1 MADENGGAKFDRP
14 AMADPLKHP
23 APHSRP
29 ASAKNESGSA
39 SLPPRVSSK
48 SPQQNPHLPFHSAAK
63 STNLES
69 QPMTATSSSSSMPP
83 DQQAN
88 NSMDATG
95 ASPYG
100 TRSRNRTGNPRPN
113 YAEDR
118 EVEMEY
124 DWSSTKRPHA
134 GSGPSM
140 PHTTQPGDGDKASAA
155 NTRRSS
161 TTLPT
166 APPTTN
172 KATLPTVQKDHLPGM
187 SSFSVNPEPSTA
199 PTAPS
204 RKRKAPGNGPTTS
217 HTSPAVTQTPAP
229 GLSRR
234 VVSVSNPKAPR
245 ETNLMTFENCRGYLK
260 GGKLKADDGTVLSV
274 NDQVY
279 LVCEPPGEPYYLA
292 RVMEFLHIDN
302 DLSQPVD
309 ALRVNWYLR
318 PRDMQR
324 KVNDTRV
331 VFASMQSDTC
341 PITSLRGKCHIT
353 HRNDIHDLDQY
364 RKVQDSFWYEK
375 LFDRYIHRYY
385 EVIPTSQVINVPAKV
400 KKVLDERWK
409 FVIVEIGRGKEL
421 TSAIKS
427 CKRCQG
433 YCASNDSVDCAV
445 CKNTYHMNCVRPPL
459 VKKPARGFG
468 WSCGPCSRKQEKKLE
483 ARNTPIVGEKA
494 IEGEEE
500 EIIDEEE
507 DEHADSANGS
517 GSHDADT
524 QNSGPRPPT
533 AEQIAQ
539 AKLWPYRYLGIHCR
553 VEDAL
558 DYDDRIY
565 PRASSRLG
573 PKHQANVQVWHGQP
587 VEFVKPADIKKKYMK
602 GTAHKKDAKLTKE
615 TIAALEAD
623 KVTKEKRPKWV
634 MDEPIGYVTRGEDYP
649 VGDPRNTARLNFRMP
664 EVGETST
671 RGGDDSDSCL
681 GSVEREKV
689 VDAYMARARDLAP
702 TLIDGLPGH
711 NTNFLD
717 KALELLATNGYQSE
731 KALQQL
737 RRMTL
742 KDLKEPELSPEDWN
756 KFVDGVRR
764 YGSELRA
771 ISRHVGK
778 HQKHG
783 TIVRIYY
790 MWKKTPLGK
799 QVWGNYEGRKGKKQA
814 QQADSKLADDV
825 ADDVDDSAFDN
836 QKAAMRK
843 RNFECKFCATR
854 QSPQWRRAPAT
865 APGTTVPIDSS
876 LKSIRDK
883 NAHLMLALCQRCAML
898 WRRYGIQ
905 WENENELAKKVASG
919 GGRAWRRR
927 IDEELLIE
935 LVSANEVSSIGMST
949 TTAAAAASVGV
960 DIPPNLTIHPGQDGP
975 KKKQKIAAE
984 NPVVLG
990 PQNGVPVEPPKKK
1003 IVEKPPEPALI
1014 PEQPRIRLQPCA
1026 VCNEFEPVNDEHLEC
1041 KYCRLTVHRNCY
1053 GVAKER
1059 PKETWTCDMCAN
1071 DSGHQLSTTYDC
1083 VLCSVRAYTDTELM
1097 EPPKVSHKK
1106 KTDREREKER
1116 LERELVVTAT
1126 ELYHRDQRTKGR
1138 PEQPRQP
1145 LKRTSG
1151 NNWVHVVCAIFHP
1164 EIKFGDPQRLEP
1176 AEGFGAVPTAKY
1188 NTVCKLCKKLD
1199 GACIN
1204 CCHCQANVHPTCAQ
1218 QYGGILGFDLNPVKS
1233 SRSHAVN
1240 TVGMGGEVG
1249 NATAVVYCR
1258 DHPPKH
1264 PIHLMSE
1271 QQDTLNA
1278 LQVFARSHKQA
1289 DTSLTGTLRKA
1300 LIVDAATKTAT
1311 QLGSVGANHR
1321 GSNSTIASGAVGASS
1336 SAPSTRSSRVS
1347 PSTFTVKSEEVD
1359 EDGDRVIHLSEET
1372 PAELDAKECAMCA
1385 TDSSPKW
1392 HEITPRV
1399 VPELKAPTVIEN
1411 AIGPPEI
1418 SSHPS
1423 DALSNGYVNGNG
1435 SDPHGDFAGRPV
1447 SSSQLEPA
1455 PVLNG
1460 DSGGD
1465 GGEDSKASGPTPT
1478 HSSNG
1483 VANGGEQGL
1492 PFGNDINEPPRFFC
1506 HKCHL
1511 RKLREP
1517 TPPPTPTPPPP
1528 EPLEPE
1534 AQSIPEPEQP
1544 SPQVNLI
1551 WPSTPQ
1557 PPTQEPHHAWPNQA
1571 GQNYHGPER
1580 ASNGVV
1586 PHSPPVVAPPPPQ
1599 HYPPPPLPP
1608 QYPEPGYRGPTPTYR
1623 DTRGVLHRGLPPQN
1637 YVPHLVNGVPAEP
1650 PSFQYRRDSSGNLY
1664 QVPYVPPA
1672 MRGPHVPPPQHPM
1685 RSPSIREHGHGPHG
1699 PPEAAENP
1707 FAVPNTSQSAR
1718 GAYPEYGS
1726 PSARTISSP
1735 PPASSSRAALG
1746 QYPEYGSPPPR
1757 IITPPPAPSSRSG
1770 QGAYLEY
1777 GSPPPR
1783 TMASVPQAR
1792 PSSRAAQGPYAEYG
1806 SPTPRTR
1813 TPPEGFGSE
1822 NRWPS
1827 ELASGASAS
1836 PSLRN
1841 LLH

>member
-1 MADENGGAKFDRP
+1 
-14 AMADPLKHP
+14 
-23 APHSRP
+23 
-29 ASAKNESGSA
+29 
-39 SLPPRVSSK
+39 
-48 SPQQNPHLPFHSAAK
+48 
-63 STNLES
+63 
-69 QPMTATSSSSSMPP
+69 MTATSSSSSIPP
-83 DQQAN
+83 DQQPN
-88 NSMDATG
+88 ISMDATG

-118 EVEMEY
+118 EPEMEY
-124 DWSSTKRPHA
+124 EWSSTKRPHA
-134 GSGPSM
+134 GLGPSM
-140 PHTTQPGDGDKASAA
+140 PNIAQSGDGDKPSAA
-155 NTRRSS
+155 NARRSS
-161 TTLPT
+161 TTAPV
-166 APPTTN
+166 APPTN
-172 KATLPTVQKDHLPGM
+172 NRAALLTVQKDHLPGM
-187 SSFSVNPEPSTA
+187 SSFSLNPEPNTA
-199 PTAPS
+199 PPAPS
-204 RKRKAPGNGPTTS
+204 RKRKAPGNGTITS
-217 HTSPAVTQTPAP
+217 HASSTVTQTPAP
-229 GLSRR
+229 GISRKTAG
-234 VVSVSNPKAPR
+234 VQNPKASR
-245 ETNLMTFENCRGYLK
+245 ETNLMTFENCQCYLK
-260 GGKLKADDGTVLSV
+260 NGKLRADDGTVISV

-302 DLSQPVD
+302 DVSQPVD

-353 HRNDIHDLDQY
+353 HRNDIQDLDQY
-364 RKVQDSFWYEK
+364 RKIQDSFWYEK

-459 VKKPARGFG
+459 LKKPARGFG

-494 IEGEEE
+494 TEGEEE

-507 DEHADSANGS
+507 DEHADPANGRA
-517 GSHDADT
+517 SHDADT

-573 PKHQANVQVWHGQP
+573 PKHQANVQVWQGQP
-587 VEFVKPADIKKKYMK
+587 VEFVKPADIRKKYMK
-602 GTAHKKDAKLTKE
+602 GTSHKKDAKLTKE

-634 MDEPIGYVTRGEDYP
+634 MDEPLGYVARGEDYP
-649 VGDPRNTARLNFRMP
+649 VGDPRNTAQLSFRMP
-664 EVGETST
+664 EMGETSS
-671 RGGDDSDSCL
+671 RGGNDSDDRL

-689 VDAYMARARDLAP
+689 IDDYMARARDLAP
-702 TLIDGLPGH
+702 TLIDGLLGY

-717 KALELLATNGYQSE
+717 KALELLVTNGYQGE
-731 KALQQL
+731 RALQQL
-737 RRMTL
+737 RKVTL
-742 KDLKEPELSPEDWN
+742 KDLKEPELSPEDWH

-771 ISRHVGK
+771 ISRHIGK

-836 QKAAMRK
+836 QKASMRK
-843 RNFECKFCATR
+843 RGFECKFCATR
-854 QSPQWRRAPAT
+854 HSPQWRRAPAT
-865 APGTTVPIDSS
+865 APGTTVPIDPS
-876 LKSIRDK
+876 LKNSRDK
-883 NAHLMLALCQRCAML
+883 NVHLMLALCQRCAML

-935 LVSANEVSSIGMST
+935 LVSANEVSSVGMST

-960 DIPPNLTIHPGQDGP
+960 EIPLNLTIHPGQDGP
-975 KKKQKIAAE
+975 KKKQKIVAD

-990 PQNGVPVEPPKKK
+990 PQNSVLIEPPKKK
-1003 IVEKPPEPALI
+1003 IIEKPPEPALV
-1014 PEQPRIRLQPCA
+1014 PEPPRIRLQPCA
-1026 VCNEFEPVNDEHLEC
+1026 VCNEFEPLNDEHLEC

-1126 ELYHRDQRTKGR
+1126 ELYHRDQKTKGR

-1164 EIKFGDPQRLEP
+1164 EIKFVDPQRLEP
-1176 AEGFGAVPTAKY
+1176 AEGFGAVPIAKY
-1188 NTVCKLCKKLD
+1188 NTVCKLCKKID
-1199 GACIN
+1199 GACVS
-1204 CCHCQANVHPTCAQ
+1204 CSHCQGNVHPTCAQ
-1218 QYGGILGFDLNPVKS
+1218 QYGGTLGFDLNPVKS
-1233 SRSHAVN
+1233 SRSHVVN
-1240 TVGMGGEVG
+1240 TVDMGGEVG

-1264 PIHLMSE
+1264 PVHLMSE

-1300 LIVDAATKTAT
+1300 LIVDAATKTAA
-1311 QLGSVGANHR
+1311 QLGSAGANYR
-1321 GSNSTIASGAVGASS
+1321 GSNSTIASGAVGISS
-1336 SAPSTRSSRVS
+1336 SAPTTRSSRVS
-1347 PSTFTVKSEEVD
+1347 PSTFTVKSDEVD
-1359 EDGDRVIHLSEET
+1359 EDGDRVVHLSEET
-1372 PAELDAKECAMCA
+1372 PAELDAKECAMCGTEA
-1385 TDSSPKW
+1385 SPKW
-1392 HEITPRV
+1392 HEITSKV
-1399 VPELKAPTVIEN
+1399 VSESKAPTVLES
-1411 AIGPPEI
+1411 AAGPPEV
-1418 SSHPS
+1418 SSQPS
-1423 DALSNGYVNGNG
+1423 DTLTNGCVNGNG
-1435 SDPHGDFAGRPV
+1435 SDSHSDFTGRPV
-1447 SSSQLEPA
+1447 SSSQVEPA

-1460 DSGGD
+1460 DFGRD
-1465 GGEDSKASGPTPT
+1465 EAEDSRASDPPPT

-1483 VANGGEQGL
+1483 VANGGQQRF
-1492 PFGNDINEPPRFFC
+1492 PSGNDINQPPKFYC

-1517 TPPPTPTPPPP
+1517 TPPPTPTPPSP

-1534 AQSIPEPEQP
+1534 AHSTPEPEQP
-1544 SPQVNLI
+1544 SPQINLI

-1557 PPTQEPHHAWPNQA
+1557 PPTQEPYHGWPNQA

-1599 HYPPPPLPP
+1599 HYPPPSLPP

-1707 FAVPNTSQSAR
+1707 FAVPNISQSAR
-1718 GAYPEYGS
+1718 
-1726 PSARTISSP
+1726 
-1735 PPASSSRAALG
+1735 
-1746 QYPEYGSPPPR
+1746 
-1757 IITPPPAPSSRSG
+1757 
-1770 QGAYLEY
+1770 
-1777 GSPPPR
+1777 
-1783 TMASVPQAR
+1783 
-1792 PSSRAAQGPYAEYG
+1792 GPYAEYG
-1806 SPTPRTR
+1806 SPPPRAR
-1813 TPPEGFGSE
+1813 TPPQA
-1822 NRWPS
+1822 PS
-1827 ELASGASAS
+1827 SRAALGPYPDSVVKGGAGAIPRVWQSAS
-1836 PSLRN
+1836 KNGDSPPGSVVKGGAGAIPRIWQSTF
-1841 LLH
+1841 

>member
-1 MADENGGAKFDRP
+1 MSEHRP
-14 AMADPLKHP
+14 PLTDM
-23 APHSRP
+23 
-29 ASAKNESGSA
+29 
-39 SLPPRVSSK
+39 SL
-48 SPQQNPHLPFHSAAK
+48 
-63 STNLES
+63 T
-69 QPMTATSSSSSMPP
+69 M
-83 DQQAN
+83 
-88 NSMDATG
+88 
-95 ASPYG
+95 
-100 TRSRNRTGNPRPN
+100 
-113 YAEDR
+113 
-118 EVEMEY
+118 
-124 DWSSTKRPHA
+124 
-134 GSGPSM
+134 
-140 PHTTQPGDGDKASAA
+140 
-155 NTRRSS
+155 
-161 TTLPT
+161 
-166 APPTTN
+166 
-172 KATLPTVQKDHLPGM
+172 
-187 SSFSVNPEPSTA
+187 VN
-199 PTAPS
+199 
-204 RKRKAPGNGPTTS
+204 
-217 HTSPAVTQTPAP
+217 
-229 GLSRR
+229 
-234 VVSVSNPKAPR
+234 
-245 ETNLMTFENCRGYLK
+245 
-260 GGKLKADDGTVLSV
+260 
-274 NDQVY
+274 
-279 LVCEPPGEPYYLA
+279 
-292 RVMEFLHIDN
+292 
-302 DLSQPVD
+302 
-309 ALRVNWYLR
+309 
-318 PRDMQR
+318 
-324 KVNDTRV
+324 
-331 VFASMQSDTC
+331 
-341 PITSLRGKCHIT
+341 
-353 HRNDIHDLDQY
+353 
-364 RKVQDSFWYEK
+364 
-375 LFDRYIHRYY
+375 
-385 EVIPTSQVINVPAKV
+385 
-400 KKVLDERWK
+400 
-409 FVIVEIGRGKEL
+409 
-421 TSAIKS
+421 
-427 CKRCQG
+427 
-433 YCASNDSVDCAV
+433 SNDSVDCAV

-459 VKKPARGFG
+459 LKKPARGFG

-483 ARNTPIVGEKA
+483 ARNTPNVGEKA
-494 IEGEEE
+494 VEGEEE

-507 DEHADSANGS
+507 DEHADPAHGS
-517 GSHDADT
+517 GSHDPDT
-524 QNSGPRPPT
+524 QTSGPRPPT

-573 PKHQANVQVWHGQP
+573 PKHQANVPVWHGQP

-602 GTAHKKDAKLTKE
+602 GTTHKKDAKLTKE

-634 MDEPIGYVTRGEDYP
+634 MDEPLGYVARGEDFP
-649 VGDPRNTARLNFRMP
+649 VGDPRNTAQLKFRMP
-664 EVGETST
+664 EVSETSA
-671 RGGDDSDSCL
+671 RGEDDSINRL
-681 GSVEREKV
+681 GSIEDEKV
-689 VDAYMARARDLAP
+689 VDDYIARARNMAP

-717 KALELLATNGYQSE
+717 KALELLASNGYQSE
-731 KALQQL
+731 KALAQL
-737 RRMTL
+737 RKVSL

-778 HQKHG
+778 HQNHG

-814 QQADSKLADDV
+814 QQADSRLADDV

-843 RNFECKFCATR
+843 RGFECKFCATR

-865 APGTTVPIDSS
+865 APGTTVPIDPSFKNS
-876 LKSIRDK
+876 RDK

-935 LVSANEVSSIGMST
+935 LVSANEVSSIGMSS

-960 DIPPNLTIHPGQDGP
+960 EIPPNLTIPPGQDGP
-975 KKKQKIAAE
+975 KKKQKTAADS
-984 NPVVLG
+984 PVVLG

-1003 IVEKPPEPALI
+1003 IIEKPPEPALI
-1014 PEQPRIRLQPCA
+1014 PEPPRIRLQPCA
-1026 VCNEFEPVNDEHLEC
+1026 VCYEFEPLNDEHLEC

-1083 VLCSVRAYTDTELM
+1083 VLCPVRAYTDTELM

-1126 ELYHRDQRTKGR
+1126 ELYHRDQKAKGR

-1151 NNWVHVVCAIFHP
+1151 NNWVHVACAIFHP

-1176 AEGFGAVPTAKY
+1176 AEGFGAVPVAKY
-1188 NTVCKLCKKLD
+1188 NTLCKLCKKTD

-1204 CCHCQANVHPTCAQ
+1204 CSHCQGNVHPTCAQ
-1218 QYGGILGFDLNPVKS
+1218 QYGGVLGFDLNPVKS

-1271 QQDTLNA
+1271 QQDALNA

-1300 LIVDAATKTAT
+1300 LIVDAATKTAA
-1311 QLGSVGANHR
+1311 QLGSAGANHR
-1321 GSNSTIASGAVGASS
+1321 GSISTTASGAIGASS
-1336 SAPSTRSSRVS
+1336 AVPTTRSSRVS
-1347 PSTFTVKSEEVD
+1347 PSTFTVRSDEVD
-1359 EDGDRVIHLSEET
+1359 EDGDRVVHLSEET
-1372 PAELDAKECAMCA
+1372 PAELDAKECAMCG
-1385 TDSSPKW
+1385 TDASPKW
-1392 HEITPRV
+1392 HEIVPKV
-1399 VPELKAPTVIEN
+1399 VSEPKAPTVIES
-1411 AIGPPEI
+1411 AAGPHEVP
-1418 SSHPS
+1418 SQPS
-1423 DALSNGYVNGNG
+1423 DALPNGYVNGNG
-1435 SDPHGDFAGRPV
+1435 SDPHSDFAAGPA
-1447 SSSQLEPA
+1447 SSSQAESVPL
-1455 PVLNG
+1455 LNG
-1460 DSGGD
+1460 DLGGD
-1465 GGEDSKASGPTPT
+1465 GAEDSKSTDPTPT
-1478 HSSNG
+1478 YSSNG
-1483 VANGGEQGL
+1483 VTNGEEQGL
-1492 PFGNDINEPPRFFC
+1492 PSVNDTNEPPKFFC

-1517 TPPPTPTPPPP
+1517 TPPPTPTPPPS
-1528 EPLEPE
+1528 EALEPE
-1534 AQSIPEPEQP
+1534 NHSIPDHEQS

-1557 PPTQEPHHAWPNQA
+1557 PATQEPYHGWPNQG

-1608 QYPEPGYRGPTPTYR
+1608 QYPDPSYRGHTPTYR
-1623 DTRGVLHRGLPPQN
+1623 DTRGVLHRGLPPQ
-1637 YVPHLVNGVPAEP
+1637 YHVQHLVNGVPAEP
-1650 PSFQYRRDSSGNLY
+1650 PSFQYRRDSSGHLY

-1672 MRGPHVPPPQHPM
+1672 MRGPPPQHPM
-1685 RSPSIREHGHGPHG
+1685 RSPSMREHVQGPHG

-1707 FAVPNTSQSAR
+1707 FAVPNVSQSAR
-1718 GAYPEYGS
+1718 AP
-1726 PSARTISSP
+1726 
-1735 PPASSSRAALG
+1735 
-1746 QYPEYGSPPPR
+1746 YPEYGSPPPR
-1757 IITPPPAPSSRSG
+1757 ARTPPPAPLSRGPLGSYPEYGSPPRTIPSPPPVPSSRAGPGPYSEYGSPPPRTMTPPPAPSSRAAPG
-1770 QGAYLEY
+1770 PYLEY
-1777 GSPPPR
+1777 GSPPSR

-1792 PSSRAAQGPYAEYG
+1792 PSSRAAQRSYPEYG
-1806 SPTPRTR
+1806 SPPPRTTASVPQARPSSRAAQGSYPEYGSPPPRTR
-1813 TPPEGFGSE
+1813 TPPEGFGGE

-1827 ELASGASAS
+1827 ELANGASAS

-1841 LLH
+1841 LLR

>member
-1 MADENGGAKFDRP
+1 M
-14 AMADPLKHP
+14 
-23 APHSRP
+23 
-29 ASAKNESGSA
+29 
-39 SLPPRVSSK
+39 
-48 SPQQNPHLPFHSAAK
+48 
-63 STNLES
+63 
-69 QPMTATSSSSSMPP
+69 
-83 DQQAN
+83 
-88 NSMDATG
+88 
-95 ASPYG
+95 
-100 TRSRNRTGNPRPN
+100 
-113 YAEDR
+113 
-118 EVEMEY
+118 
-124 DWSSTKRPHA
+124 
-134 GSGPSM
+134 
-140 PHTTQPGDGDKASAA
+140 
-155 NTRRSS
+155 
-161 TTLPT
+161 
-166 APPTTN
+166 
-172 KATLPTVQKDHLPGM
+172 
-187 SSFSVNPEPSTA
+187 VN
-199 PTAPS
+199 
-204 RKRKAPGNGPTTS
+204 
-217 HTSPAVTQTPAP
+217 
-229 GLSRR
+229 
-234 VVSVSNPKAPR
+234 
-245 ETNLMTFENCRGYLK
+245 
-260 GGKLKADDGTVLSV
+260 
-274 NDQVY
+274 
-279 LVCEPPGEPYYLA
+279 
-292 RVMEFLHIDN
+292 
-302 DLSQPVD
+302 
-309 ALRVNWYLR
+309 
-318 PRDMQR
+318 
-324 KVNDTRV
+324 
-331 VFASMQSDTC
+331 
-341 PITSLRGKCHIT
+341 
-353 HRNDIHDLDQY
+353 
-364 RKVQDSFWYEK
+364 
-375 LFDRYIHRYY
+375 
-385 EVIPTSQVINVPAKV
+385 
-400 KKVLDERWK
+400 
-409 FVIVEIGRGKEL
+409 
-421 TSAIKS
+421 
-427 CKRCQG
+427 
-433 YCASNDSVDCAV
+433 SNDSVDCAV

-507 DEHADSANGS
+507 EEHADPANGS
-517 GSHDADT
+517 GSRDGDP

-533 AEQIAQ
+533 AEQSAQ

-587 VEFVKPADIKKKYMK
+587 VELVKPADIKKKYMK
-602 GTAHKKDAKLTKE
+602 GTNHKKDAKLTKE

-634 MDEPIGYVTRGEDYP
+634 MDEPPGYVARGEDYP
-649 VGDPRNTARLNFRMP
+649 AGDPRNTAQLNFRMP
-664 EVGETST
+664 EVGETSA
-671 RGGDDSDSCL
+671 RGGDDSVNLL
-681 GSVEREKV
+681 GSVQHEKM
-689 VDAYMARARDLAP
+689 VDEYMARARDLAP
-702 TLIDGLPGH
+702 TLIDGLPGY

-717 KALELLATNGYQSE
+717 KALELLAMNGYQSE

-737 RRMTL
+737 RKVTL

-756 KFVDGVRR
+756 KFVDGVTR

-799 QVWGNYEGRKGKKQA
+799 QVWGNFEGRKGKKQA

-825 ADDVDDSAFDN
+825 ADDADDSAFDN

-843 RNFECKFCATR
+843 RGFECKFCATR

-865 APGTTVPIDSS
+865 VPGTTVPVDPSFKHS
-876 LKSIRDK
+876 RDR

-927 IDEELLIE
+927 VDEELLIE

-960 DIPPNLTIHPGQDGP
+960 EIPPSLTIHPGQDGP
-975 KKKQKIAAE
+975 KKKQKIVPD
-984 NPVVLG
+984 NPVILG
-990 PQNGVPVEPPKKK
+990 PQNVVLIEPPKKK

-1014 PEQPRIRLQPCA
+1014 PEPPRIRLQPCA
-1026 VCNEFEPVNDEHLEC
+1026 VCYEFEPLNDEHLEC

-1106 KTDREREKER
+1106 KSDREREKER

-1126 ELYHRDQRTKGR
+1126 ELYHRDQKAKGR

-1164 EIKFGDPQRLEP
+1164 EIKFGEPQRLEP
-1176 AEGFGAVPTAKY
+1176 AEGFGAVPIAKY
-1188 NTVCKLCKKLD
+1188 NAVCKLCKKTD
-1199 GACIN
+1199 GACIV
-1204 CCHCQANVHPTCAQ
+1204 CSHCQGNVHPTCAQ
-1218 QYGGILGFDLNPVKS
+1218 QYGGVLGFDLNPVKS

-1264 PIHLMSE
+1264 PIHPMSE

-1300 LIVDAATKTAT
+1300 LIVDAATKTAA
-1311 QLGSVGANHR
+1311 QLGSTGASHR
-1321 GSNSTIASGAVGASS
+1321 GSNSTTASGAIGASTL
-1336 SAPSTRSSRVS
+1336 APTTRSSRVS
-1347 PSTFTVKSEEVD
+1347 PSTITVKSEEVD
-1359 EDGDRVIHLSEET
+1359 EDGDRVVHLSEET
-1372 PAELDAKECAMCA
+1372 PPELDAKECAVCG
-1385 TDSSPKW
+1385 TDASPKW
-1392 HEITPRV
+1392 HETMPKV
-1399 VPELKAPTVIEN
+1399 DSEPKVPTVTEN
-1411 AIGPPEI
+1411 AAGPPEV
-1418 SSHPS
+1418 SSQPA
-1423 DALSNGYVNGNG
+1423 DPISNGYVNGNG
-1435 SDPHGDFAGRPV
+1435 SDPHSDSAGRLVP
-1447 SSSQLEPA
+1447 SSQAEPA
-1455 PVLNG
+1455 SALNG
-1460 DSGGD
+1460 ET
-1465 GGEDSKASGPTPT
+1465 GGEGAVDSKALGPTPT
-1478 HSSNG
+1478 HSANG
-1483 VANGGEQGL
+1483 VANGGEQGW
-1492 PFGNDINEPPRFFC
+1492 PSGNDNDTDEPPKFFC

-1517 TPPPTPTPPPP
+1517 TPPPTPTPPPS

-1534 AQSIPEPEQP
+1534 DQSNPEPEQS

-1557 PPTQEPHHAWPNQA
+1557 PAAQEPYHGWPNQA

-1580 ASNGVV
+1580 ASNGVI

-1623 DTRGVLHRGLPPQN
+1623 DSRGVLHRGLPPQ
-1637 YVPHLVNGVPAEP
+1637 YHVPHLVNGVPAEP

-1672 MRGPHVPPPQHPM
+1672 MRGPPVPPPQAPL
-1685 RSPSIREHGHGPHG
+1685 RSPSMREHGHGPHG

-1707 FAVPNTSQSAR
+1707 FAVPNISQSAR
-1718 GAYPEYGS
+1718 GP
-1726 PSARTISSP
+1726 
-1735 PPASSSRAALG
+1735 
-1746 QYPEYGSPPPR
+1746 YPEYGSPPPR
-1757 IITPPPAPSSRSG
+1757 ARTPPQAPSSRAALGS
-1770 QGAYLEY
+1770 YPEY
-1777 GSPPPR
+1777 GSPPPGTMTPPPAASSRAALGPYAEYGSPTAR

-1792 PSSRAAQGPYAEYG
+1792 PSSRAAQGPYPEYG
-1806 SPTPRTR
+1806 SPPPRTR
-1813 TPPEGFGSE
+1813 TPPESFGSE

-1827 ELASGASAS
+1827 ELANGASAS

>member
-1 MADENGGAKFDRP
+1 
-14 AMADPLKHP
+14 
-23 APHSRP
+23 
-29 ASAKNESGSA
+29 
-39 SLPPRVSSK
+39 
-48 SPQQNPHLPFHSAAK
+48 
-63 STNLES
+63 
-69 QPMTATSSSSSMPP
+69 
-83 DQQAN
+83 
-88 NSMDATG
+88 
-95 ASPYG
+95 
-100 TRSRNRTGNPRPN
+100 
-113 YAEDR
+113 
-118 EVEMEY
+118 
-124 DWSSTKRPHA
+124 
-134 GSGPSM
+134 
-140 PHTTQPGDGDKASAA
+140 
-155 NTRRSS
+155 
-161 TTLPT
+161 
-166 APPTTN
+166 
-172 KATLPTVQKDHLPGM
+172 
-187 SSFSVNPEPSTA
+187 
-199 PTAPS
+199 
-204 RKRKAPGNGPTTS
+204 
-217 HTSPAVTQTPAP
+217 
-229 GLSRR
+229 
-234 VVSVSNPKAPR
+234 
-245 ETNLMTFENCRGYLK
+245 MTFENCQGYLK
-260 GGKLKADDGTVLSV
+260 NGKLKADDGTVLAV

-292 RVMEFLHIDN
+292 RVMEFLHVNN
-302 DLSQPVD
+302 DFSQPVD

-353 HRNDIHDLDQY
+353 HRNDIQDLDQY
-364 RKVQDSFWYEK
+364 RKMQNSFWYEK
-375 LFDRYIHRYY
+375 LYDRYIVRYY

-445 CKNTYHMNCVRPPL
+445 CNYTYHMNCVRPPL
-459 VKKPARGFG
+459 LKKPARGFG

-483 ARNTPIVGEKA
+483 ARNTPNVGEKA
-494 IEGEEE
+494 IEGKEE

-507 DEHADSANGS
+507 DEHADPANGS
-517 GSHDADT
+517 GSHDAEP

-533 AEQIAQ
+533 AEQVAQ

-553 VEDAL
+553 AEDAL

-602 GTAHKKDAKLTKE
+602 GTTHKKDAKLTKE

-634 MDEPIGYVTRGEDYP
+634 MDEPLGYVARGEDYP
-649 VGDPRNTARLNFRMP
+649 AGDPRSTAQLSFRMP
-664 EVGETST
+664 EVGEISA
-671 RGGDDSDSCL
+671 RGGDDSLKPL
-681 GSVEREKV
+681 GSLEREKV
-689 VDAYMARARDLAP
+689 VDDYMARARDLAP
-702 TLIDGLPGH
+702 TLVNGPPGY

-717 KALELLATNGYQSE
+717 KALELLVTHGYQSE

-737 RRMTL
+737 RKMTL

-756 KFVDGVRR
+756 KFVDGVGR

-771 ISRHVGK
+771 ISRHVGR

-790 MWKKTPLGK
+790 MWKKSPLGK

-843 RNFECKFCATR
+843 RGFECKFCATR
-854 QSPQWRRAPAT
+854 HSPQWRRAPAT
-865 APGTTVPIDSS
+865 APGTTVPIDPS
-876 LKSIRDK
+876 LKNSRDK

-935 LVSANEVSSIGMST
+935 LVSANEVSSVGMST

-960 DIPPNLTIHPGQDGP
+960 EIPPSLTIPPGQDGP

-1014 PEQPRIRLQPCA
+1014 LETPRIRLQPCA
-1026 VCNEFEPVNDEHLEC
+1026 VCYEFEPLNDEHLEC

-1083 VLCSVRAYTDTELM
+1083 VLCSVRTYTDTELM

-1106 KTDREREKER
+1106 KTDREREKEK
-1116 LERELVVTAT
+1116 LEREMVVSAT
-1126 ELYHRDQRTKGR
+1126 EIYHRDQKAKGR

-1176 AEGFGAVPTAKY
+1176 AEGFGAVPIAKY
-1188 NTVCKLCKKLD
+1188 NAVCKLCKKTD

-1204 CCHCQANVHPTCAQ
+1204 CSHCQGNIHPTCAQ
-1218 QYGGILGFDLNPVKS
+1218 QYGGMLGFDLNPVKS

-1264 PIHLMSE
+1264 PIHPMFE

-1300 LIVDAATKTAT
+1300 LIVDAATKTAA
-1311 QLGSVGANHR
+1311 QLGSGGANHR
-1321 GSNSTIASGAVGASS
+1321 GSSSTAASGVGGASS
-1336 SAPSTRSSRVS
+1336 SAPTTRSSRVS
-1347 PSTFTVKSEEVD
+1347 PSTVTVKSDEVD
-1359 EDGDRVIHLSEET
+1359 EDGDRVVHLSEET
-1372 PAELDAKECAMCA
+1372 HAELDAKECAMCG
-1385 TDSSPKW
+1385 TDASPKW
-1392 HEITPRV
+1392 HEIMPKV
-1399 VPELKAPTVIEN
+1399 VSEPKAPTVIES
-1411 AIGPPEI
+1411 AAGPPEV
-1418 SSHPS
+1418 SSQPS
-1423 DALSNGYVNGNG
+1423 DALANGNVNGTG
-1435 SDPHGDFAGRPV
+1435 SDQHIDFAGRPV
-1447 SSSQLEPA
+1447 SSSQAELA

-1460 DSGGD
+1460 DRGGD
-1465 GGEDSKASGPTPT
+1465 EAEDSRALGPTPA

-1492 PFGNDINEPPRFFC
+1492 PPGIDSNEPPKFFC

-1517 TPPPTPTPPPP
+1517 TPPPTPTPPPSEPP
-1528 EPLEPE
+1528 EPEIH
-1534 AQSIPEPEQP
+1534 SVPEPEQS

-1557 PPTQEPHHAWPNQA
+1557 PATQEPYHGWPNQA
-1571 GQNYHGPER
+1571 GQTYHGPER

-1586 PHSPPVVAPPPPQ
+1586 PRSPPVVAPPPPQ

-1623 DTRGVLHRGLPPQN
+1623 DTRGVLHRGLPPQ
-1637 YVPHLVNGVPAEP
+1637 YHVPHLVNGVPAEP
-1650 PSFQYRRDSSGNLY
+1650 PSFQYRRDNSGNLY

-1672 MRGPHVPPPQHPM
+1672 MRGPHVPPPPQHPM
-1685 RSPSIREHGHGPHG
+1685 RSPSMREHAHGPHG

-1707 FAVPNTSQSAR
+1707 FAVPNASQSAR

-1726 PSARTISSP
+1726 PPPRARTP
-1735 PPASSSRAALG
+1735 PQAPPSRAAMG
-1746 QYPEYGSPPPR
+1746 SYPEYGSPPPR
-1757 IITPPPAPSSRSG
+1757 TMTPPPAPSSRAG
-1770 QGAYLEY
+1770 QGAYPDY

-1783 TMASVPQAR
+1783 TMASVPQVR
-1792 PSSRAAQGPYAEYG
+1792 PSSRAAQGAYPEYG
-1806 SPTPRTR
+1806 SPPPRTR
-1813 TPPEGFGSE
+1813 TPSEGFGSE

-1827 ELASGASAS
+1827 ELANGASAS

>member
-1 MADENGGAKFDRP
+1 
-14 AMADPLKHP
+14 
-23 APHSRP
+23 
-29 ASAKNESGSA
+29 
-39 SLPPRVSSK
+39 
-48 SPQQNPHLPFHSAAK
+48 
-63 STNLES
+63 
-69 QPMTATSSSSSMPP
+69 
-83 DQQAN
+83 
-88 NSMDATG
+88 
-95 ASPYG
+95 
-100 TRSRNRTGNPRPN
+100 
-113 YAEDR
+113 
-118 EVEMEY
+118 
-124 DWSSTKRPHA
+124 
-134 GSGPSM
+134 
-140 PHTTQPGDGDKASAA
+140 
-155 NTRRSS
+155 
-161 TTLPT
+161 
-166 APPTTN
+166 
-172 KATLPTVQKDHLPGM
+172 
-187 SSFSVNPEPSTA
+187 
-199 PTAPS
+199 
-204 RKRKAPGNGPTTS
+204 
-217 HTSPAVTQTPAP
+217 
-229 GLSRR
+229 
-234 VVSVSNPKAPR
+234 
-245 ETNLMTFENCRGYLK
+245 
-260 GGKLKADDGTVLSV
+260 
-274 NDQVY
+274 
-279 LVCEPPGEPYYLA
+279 
-292 RVMEFLHIDN
+292 
-302 DLSQPVD
+302 
-309 ALRVNWYLR
+309 
-318 PRDMQR
+318 
-324 KVNDTRV
+324 
-331 VFASMQSDTC
+331 
-341 PITSLRGKCHIT
+341 
-353 HRNDIHDLDQY
+353 
-364 RKVQDSFWYEK
+364 
-375 LFDRYIHRYY
+375 
-385 EVIPTSQVINVPAKV
+385 
-400 KKVLDERWK
+400 
-409 FVIVEIGRGKEL
+409 
-421 TSAIKS
+421 
-427 CKRCQG
+427 
-433 YCASNDSVDCAV
+433 
-445 CKNTYHMNCVRPPL
+445 MNCVRPPL

-634 MDEPIGYVTRGEDYP
+634 MDEPIGYVTRGEDYS

-1003 IVEKPPEPALI
+1003 IIEKPPEPALI

-1392 HEITPRV
+1392 HEITPKV
-1399 VPELKAPTVIEN
+1399 VPELKAPTVIES

-1418 SSHPS
+1418 FSQPS

-1492 PFGNDINEPPRFFC
+1492 PFGNDINEPPKFFC

-1813 TPPEGFGSE
+1813 TPEGFGSE

>member
-1 MADENGGAKFDRP
+1 M
-14 AMADPLKHP
+14 
-23 APHSRP
+23 
-29 ASAKNESGSA
+29 
-39 SLPPRVSSK
+39 SL
-48 SPQQNPHLPFHSAAK
+48 NI
-63 STNLES
+63 
-69 QPMTATSSSSSMPP
+69 
-83 DQQAN
+83 
-88 NSMDATG
+88 
-95 ASPYG
+95 
-100 TRSRNRTGNPRPN
+100 
-113 YAEDR
+113 
-118 EVEMEY
+118 
-124 DWSSTKRPHA
+124 
-134 GSGPSM
+134 
-140 PHTTQPGDGDKASAA
+140 
-155 NTRRSS
+155 
-161 TTLPT
+161 
-166 APPTTN
+166 
-172 KATLPTVQKDHLPGM
+172 
-187 SSFSVNPEPSTA
+187 VN
-199 PTAPS
+199 
-204 RKRKAPGNGPTTS
+204 
-217 HTSPAVTQTPAP
+217 
-229 GLSRR
+229 
-234 VVSVSNPKAPR
+234 
-245 ETNLMTFENCRGYLK
+245 
-260 GGKLKADDGTVLSV
+260 
-274 NDQVY
+274 
-279 LVCEPPGEPYYLA
+279 
-292 RVMEFLHIDN
+292 
-302 DLSQPVD
+302 
-309 ALRVNWYLR
+309 
-318 PRDMQR
+318 
-324 KVNDTRV
+324 
-331 VFASMQSDTC
+331 
-341 PITSLRGKCHIT
+341 
-353 HRNDIHDLDQY
+353 
-364 RKVQDSFWYEK
+364 
-375 LFDRYIHRYY
+375 
-385 EVIPTSQVINVPAKV
+385 
-400 KKVLDERWK
+400 
-409 FVIVEIGRGKEL
+409 
-421 TSAIKS
+421 
-427 CKRCQG
+427 
-433 YCASNDSVDCAV
+433 SNDSVDCAV

-459 VKKPARGFG
+459 AKKPARGFG

-494 IEGEEE
+494 VEGEEE

-507 DEHADSANGS
+507 EEHADPANGS
-517 GSHDADT
+517 GSYDVDP

-533 AEQIAQ
+533 AEQSAQ

-602 GTAHKKDAKLTKE
+602 GTTHKKDAKLTKE

-634 MDEPIGYVTRGEDYP
+634 MDEPPGYVARGEDYAA
-649 VGDPRNTARLNFRMP
+649 GDPRSTAQLNFRMP
-664 EVGETST
+664 EVGETSA
-671 RGGDDSDSCL
+671 RGRDDSVNRL
-681 GSVEREKV
+681 GPVEREKV
-689 VDAYMARARDLAP
+689 VDEYMARARDMAP
-702 TLIDGLPGH
+702 TLIDGLPGY

-717 KALELLATNGYQSE
+717 KALELLVTNDYQGE

-737 RRMTL
+737 RRVTL

-756 KFVDGVRR
+756 KFVDGVTR

-799 QVWGNYEGRKGKKQA
+799 QVWGNFEGRKGKKQA

-836 QKAAMRK
+836 RKAAMRK
-843 RNFECKFCATR
+843 RGFECKFCATR

-865 APGTTVPIDSS
+865 IPGTTVPIDPSFKHS
-876 LKSIRDK
+876 RDK
-883 NAHLMLALCQRCAML
+883 NVHLMLALCQRCAML

-927 IDEELLIE
+927 VDEELLIE

-960 DIPPNLTIHPGQDGP
+960 EIPPSLTIHPGQEGP
-975 KKKQKIAAE
+975 KKKQKIAPDI
-984 NPVVLG
+984 PVILA
-990 PQNGVPVEPPKKK
+990 PQNGMLVEPPKKK

-1014 PEQPRIRLQPCA
+1014 PEPPRIRLQPCA
-1026 VCNEFEPVNDEHLEC
+1026 VCYEFEPLNDEHLEC

-1083 VLCSVRAYTDTELM
+1083 ILCSVRAYTDTELM

-1126 ELYHRDQRTKGR
+1126 ELYHRDQKAKGR

-1151 NNWVHVVCAIFHP
+1151 NNWVHVVCAIFHS

-1176 AEGFGAVPTAKY
+1176 AEGFGAVPIAKY
-1188 NTVCKLCKKLD
+1188 NAVCKLCKKTD
-1199 GACIN
+1199 GACIV
-1204 CCHCQANVHPTCAQ
+1204 CSHCQGNVHPSCAQ
-1218 QYGGILGFDLNPVKS
+1218 QYGGVLGFDLNPVKS

-1264 PIHLMSE
+1264 PIHPMSE
-1271 QQDTLNA
+1271 QQDALNA

-1300 LIVDAATKTAT
+1300 LIVDAATKTAA
-1311 QLGSVGANHR
+1311 QLGSAGANHR
-1321 GSNSTIASGAVGASS
+1321 GSNSTTASGAMGASS
-1336 SAPSTRSSRVS
+1336 SAPTTRSSRVS

-1359 EDGDRVIHLSEET
+1359 EDGDRVVHLNEEI
-1372 PAELDAKECAMCA
+1372 PADLDAKECAMCG
-1385 TDSSPKW
+1385 TDASPKW
-1392 HEITPRV
+1392 HETMPKNISEPKV
-1399 VPELKAPTVIEN
+1399 PTVIEN
-1411 AIGPPEI
+1411 AAGPPEV
-1418 SSHPS
+1418 SSQPT
-1423 DALSNGYVNGNG
+1423 DPIPNGYVNGDG
-1435 SDPHGDFAGRPV
+1435 SDPHSDSAGRPV
-1447 SSSQLEPA
+1447 LTSQPKSA
-1455 PVLNG
+1455 SVLNG
-1460 DSGGD
+1460 DIGGD
-1465 GGEDSKASGPTPT
+1465 GAEDSKALGPTP
-1478 HSSNG
+1478 SNNANG
-1483 VANGGEQGL
+1483 IANGGEQSL
-1492 PFGNDINEPPRFFC
+1492 PTGNDNETDEQPKFFC

-1517 TPPPTPTPPPP
+1517 TPPPTPTPPPS

-1534 AQSIPEPEQP
+1534 TNSIPEPEQS

-1557 PPTQEPHHAWPNQA
+1557 PATQEPYHGWPNQT

-1599 HYPPPPLPP
+1599 HYPPIPLP

-1623 DTRGVLHRGLPPQN
+1623 DSRGVLHRGLPPQFH
-1637 YVPHLVNGVPAEP
+1637 VPHLVNGVPAEP
-1650 PSFQYRRDSSGNLY
+1650 PSFQYRRDSQGNLY

-1672 MRGPHVPPPQHPM
+1672 MRGPPVPPPQPPM
-1685 RSPSIREHGHGPHG
+1685 RSPLMREHGHGPHG

-1707 FAVPNTSQSAR
+1707 FAVPNISQSAR
-1718 GAYPEYGS
+1718 GPYAEY
-1726 PSARTISSP
+1726 SSP
-1735 PPASSSRAALG
+1735 PPRARTPPPATSSRASLG
-1746 QYPEYGSPPPR
+1746 TYPEYGSPPPR
-1757 IITPPPAPSSRSG
+1757 TMTPPPAASSRAALG
-1770 QGAYLEY
+1770 PYAEY
-1777 GSPPPR
+1777 GSPPAR
-1783 TMASVPQAR
+1783 SMASVSQAR
-1792 PSSRAAQGPYAEYG
+1792 PSSRAAQGPYPEYG
-1806 SPTPRTR
+1806 SPTPRAR
-1813 TPPEGFGSE
+1813 TPPESFGSE

-1827 ELASGASAS
+1827 ELANGASAS

>member
-1 MADENGGAKFDRP
+1 
-14 AMADPLKHP
+14 
-23 APHSRP
+23 
-29 ASAKNESGSA
+29 
-39 SLPPRVSSK
+39 
-48 SPQQNPHLPFHSAAK
+48 
-63 STNLES
+63 
-69 QPMTATSSSSSMPP
+69 
-83 DQQAN
+83 
-88 NSMDATG
+88 
-95 ASPYG
+95 
-100 TRSRNRTGNPRPN
+100 
-113 YAEDR
+113 
-118 EVEMEY
+118 
-124 DWSSTKRPHA
+124 
-134 GSGPSM
+134 
-140 PHTTQPGDGDKASAA
+140 
-155 NTRRSS
+155 
-161 TTLPT
+161 
-166 APPTTN
+166 
-172 KATLPTVQKDHLPGM
+172 
-187 SSFSVNPEPSTA
+187 
-199 PTAPS
+199 
-204 RKRKAPGNGPTTS
+204 
-217 HTSPAVTQTPAP
+217 
-229 GLSRR
+229 
-234 VVSVSNPKAPR
+234 
-245 ETNLMTFENCRGYLK
+245 
-260 GGKLKADDGTVLSV
+260 
-274 NDQVY
+274 
-279 LVCEPPGEPYYLA
+279 
-292 RVMEFLHIDN
+292 
-302 DLSQPVD
+302 
-309 ALRVNWYLR
+309 
-318 PRDMQR
+318 
-324 KVNDTRV
+324 
-331 VFASMQSDTC
+331 
-341 PITSLRGKCHIT
+341 
-353 HRNDIHDLDQY
+353 
-364 RKVQDSFWYEK
+364 
-375 LFDRYIHRYY
+375 
-385 EVIPTSQVINVPAKV
+385 
-400 KKVLDERWK
+400 
-409 FVIVEIGRGKEL
+409 
-421 TSAIKS
+421 
-427 CKRCQG
+427 
-433 YCASNDSVDCAV
+433 
-445 CKNTYHMNCVRPPL
+445 MNCVRPPL

-494 IEGEEE
+494 VEGEEE

-507 DEHADSANGS
+507 EEHADPSNAS

-524 QNSGPRPPT
+524 QISGPRPPT
-533 AEQIAQ
+533 AEQSAQ

-587 VEFVKPADIKKKYMK
+587 VELVKPADIKKKYMK
-602 GTAHKKDAKLTKE
+602 GTTHKKDAKLTKE

-623 KVTKEKRPKWV
+623 KLTKEKRPKWV
-634 MDEPIGYVTRGEDYP
+634 MDEPPGYVARGEDYP
-649 VGDPRNTARLNFRMP
+649 VGDPRNTAQLNFRMP
-664 EVGETST
+664 EVGETSA
-671 RGGDDSDSCL
+671 RGGDDSVNSIGPD
-681 GSVEREKV
+681 EREQV
-689 VDAYMARARDLAP
+689 VDEYMARARDMAP
-702 TLIDGLPGH
+702 TLIDGLPGY

-717 KALELLATNGYQSE
+717 KALELLATNGYQGE

-737 RRMTL
+737 RRVTL

-756 KFVDGVRR
+756 KFVDGVTR

-799 QVWGNYEGRKGKKQA
+799 QVWGNFEGRKGKKQA

-836 QKAAMRK
+836 RKAAMRK
-843 RNFECKFCATR
+843 RGFECKFCATR

-865 APGTTVPIDSS
+865 VPGTTVPIDPSFKHS
-876 LKSIRDK
+876 RDR

-927 IDEELLIE
+927 VDEELLIE
-935 LVSANEVSSIGMST
+935 LVSANEVSSVGMSS

-960 DIPPNLTIHPGQDGP
+960 EIPPSLTIHPGQEGP
-975 KKKQKIAAE
+975 KKKQKLAPDI
-984 NPVVLG
+984 PVILE
-990 PQNGVPVEPPKKK
+990 PQNGVLVEPPKKK

-1014 PEQPRIRLQPCA
+1014 PEPPRIRLQPCA
-1026 VCNEFEPVNDEHLEC
+1026 VCYEFEPLNDEHLEC

-1126 ELYHRDQRTKGR
+1126 ELYHRDQKAKGR

-1176 AEGFGAVPTAKY
+1176 AEGFGAVPIAKY
-1188 NTVCKLCKKLD
+1188 NAVCKLCKKTD
-1199 GACIN
+1199 GACIV
-1204 CCHCQANVHPTCAQ
+1204 CSHCQGNLHPTCAQ
-1218 QYGGILGFDLNPVKS
+1218 QYGGVLGFDLNPVKS

-1264 PIHLMSE
+1264 PIHPMSE

-1300 LIVDAATKTAT
+1300 LIVDAATKTAA
-1311 QLGSVGANHR
+1311 QLGSAVANHR
-1321 GSNSTIASGAVGASS
+1321 GSNSTAASVAMGAST
-1336 SAPSTRSSRVS
+1336 SAPTTRSSRVS

-1359 EDGDRVIHLSEET
+1359 EDGDRVIHLSEES
-1372 PAELDAKECAMCA
+1372 PAELDAKECTMCG
-1385 TDSSPKW
+1385 TDASPKW
-1392 HEITPRV
+1392 HETMPKV
-1399 VPELKAPTVIEN
+1399 VPESKVPAVIEN
-1411 AIGPPEI
+1411 AAGPLEV
-1418 SSHPS
+1418 SSQPT
-1423 DALSNGYVNGNG
+1423 DPIPNAYVNGNG
-1435 SDPHGDFAGRPV
+1435 PDPHSDSASRPALT
-1447 SSSQLEPA
+1447 SPPKPA
-1455 PVLNG
+1455 SVLNG
-1460 DSGGD
+1460 DTGGD
-1465 GGEDSKASGPTPT
+1465 GAEDSNTLGPTPT
-1478 HSSNG
+1478 HSANG
-1483 VANGGEQGL
+1483 ITNGGEQNL
-1492 PFGNDINEPPRFFC
+1492 PTGNDNDTDDSSKFFC
-1506 HKCHL
+1506 HKCYL
-1511 RKLREP
+1511 RKLRDP
-1517 TPPPTPTPPPP
+1517 TPPPTPTPSPSEPP
-1528 EPLEPE
+1528 EPENH
-1534 AQSIPEPEQP
+1534 SIPEPEQS

-1557 PPTQEPHHAWPNQA
+1557 PATQEPYHGWPNQT

-1580 ASNGVV
+1580 ISNGVV

-1623 DTRGVLHRGLPPQN
+1623 DSRGVLHRGLPPQ
-1637 YVPHLVNGVPAEP
+1637 YHVPHLVNGVPAEP

-1672 MRGPHVPPPQHPM
+1672 LRGPPVPPPQPPM
-1685 RSPSIREHGHGPHG
+1685 RSPSMREHGHGPHG

-1707 FAVPNTSQSAR
+1707 FAVPNISQPTR
-1718 GAYPEYGS
+1718 GPYPEY
-1726 PSARTISSP
+1726 SSP
-1735 PPASSSRAALG
+1735 PPRARTPPQATSSRAALG
-1746 QYPEYGSPPPR
+1746 SYPEYGSPPPR
-1757 IITPPPAPSSRSG
+1757 TMTPPPAASSRAALG
-1770 QGAYLEY
+1770 PYGEY
-1777 GSPPPR
+1777 GSPSAR

-1792 PSSRAAQGPYAEYG
+1792 PSSRAAQGPYPEYG

-1813 TPPEGFGSE
+1813 TPPESFGGE

-1827 ELASGASAS
+1827 ELANGASAS